1 MICLSDDTGFFL
13 RFTVVLN
20 GYPCAA
26 CMVSS
31 EIPLDTMQRA
41 RQRGKG
47 MLKKS
52 KRFTA
57 AVLAA
62 FLLAGLLP
70 TGIRIQAQ
78 ETLSGQGATVGKE
91 DLKGQEGT
99 AVEEPGLGQETVR
112 EGPDQDAQGRASG
125 DYEYVEKKDGTL
137 EQIGRAHV

>member
-78 ETLSGQGATVGKE
+78 ETLSGQG
-91 DLKGQEGT
+91 DLKKS
-99 AVEEPGLGQETVR
+99 VRNTVLPYATR
-112 EGPDQDAQGRASG
+112 RRA
-125 DYEYVEKKDGTL
+125 
-137 EQIGRAHV
+137 RCF